1 MDIIKK
7 NEQHEGN
14 GEMKQCNTEI
24 YKIKTHENGWEYKYT
39 PAAVALTWMNFAIIW
54 LHMNCLN
61 SNF

>member
-24 YKIKTHENGWEYKYT
+24 YKIKTHENG
-39 PAAVALTWMNFAIIW
+39 
-54 LHMNCLN
+54 
-61 SNF
+61 